1 MSVVQ
6 RLLSSEARRAR
17 ASLLPFM
24 WEADVR
30 PMNHIQKAFLFYLPA
45 YLFLCVAG
53 GLVAGSPSVA
63 QQFAPEDWILSLP
76 VLMMLYVGASLELA
90 SMSLVVSKLRG
101 RLRFSNLNTKGHAML
116 GEGLNAN

>member
-1 MSVVQ
+1 
-6 RLLSSEARRAR
+6 
-17 ASLLPFM
+17 M

-30 PMNHIQKAFLFYLPA
+30 PMNRVQKAFLFYLPA

-101 RLRFSNLNTKGHAML
+101 MVYR
-116 GEGLNAN
+116 

>member
-63 QQFAPEDWILSLP
+63 QRFAPEDWILSLP
-76 VLMMLYVGASLELA
+76 VLMGLYMGASLELA

-101 RLRFSNLNTKGHAML
+101 MVYR
-116 GEGLNAN
+116 